1 MIKQTLLDF
10 LKEKIYL
17 FLNVT
22 EVVNQ
27 IMMMMK
33 VISKRYR
40 PKEFVLVLLGSI
52 IPPIVSS
59 VFSHY

>member
-40 PKEFVLVLLGSI
+40 PNEFVLVLLGSI

>member
-10 LKEKIYL
+10 LKEQIYL